1 MRLERITPWRGEGG
15 TILGKGQVAWVS
27 AQCEQGRHRFGLVG
41 ARDSSEA
48 ACEPF
53 LHQPGALAAEG

>member
-1 MRLERITPWRGEGG
+1 MREKDSPAAGVGG
-15 TILGKGQVAWVS
+15 IILGKGQVAWAS
-27 AQCEQGRHRFGLVG
+27 AQCEPGRHRFGLVG

-53 LHQPGALAAEG
+53 LHQPGALAVEG